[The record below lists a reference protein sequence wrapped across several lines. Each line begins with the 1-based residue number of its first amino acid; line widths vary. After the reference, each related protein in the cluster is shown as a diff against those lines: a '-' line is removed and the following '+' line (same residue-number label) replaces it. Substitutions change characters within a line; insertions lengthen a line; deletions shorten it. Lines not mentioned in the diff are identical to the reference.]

1 MRTFSLFA
9 PILALA
15 DKISQQEQLNAM
27 ANQLS
32 YVKRSQVSSEIDASA
47 DELFNTAIGM
57 FSALESGSI
66 DVSKADIAVT
76 LFAGKMLTQT
86 AFFEMQGG
94 NINDVSDDDF
104 LSARGKKNN
113 VKAEEK
119 FINYGCYCSP
129 SQIGQPDSNWLGIG
143 TPVDEIDHLCHD
155 LHKSYNCLK
164 VDYGKECSPTTPYN
178 WELQDDVPVCVDKAG
193 TCAGDVCQLDML
205 FARSLITVASKWS
218 AKYHIL
224 NGFDRET
231 ECAGPSNQ
239 PDLPP
244 VASLATDSG
253 KSGGSSNG
261 SSSSKSSNS
270 GPQCCGFG
278 LNRHFFHV
286 GTHQCCPDGTSK
298 LVGEC

>member
-9 PILALA
+9 PILTLA

-32 YVKRSQVSSEIDASA
+32 YVKGSQVSSDIDASA
-47 DELFNTAIGM
+47 DELFNTAVGM
-57 FSALESGSI
+57 YSALESGSTE
-66 DVSKADIAVT
+66 VSKADIAFT

-94 NINDVSDDDF
+94 NINDVADDDF
-104 LSARGKKNN
+104 LSARGKKSK
-113 VKAEEK
+113 VKGEEK
-119 FINYGCYCSP
+119 FINYGCFCSP
-129 SQIGQPDSNWLGIG
+129 SQIGQPDSNWLGVG
-143 TPVDEIDHLCHD
+143 NPVDEIDHLCHD

-178 WELQDDVPVCVDKAG
+178 WELQNDVPVCVDEVG
-193 TCAGDVCQLDML
+193 TCAGDVCQLDMF
-205 FARSLITVASKWS
+205 FARSLISVASKWS

-224 NGFDRET
+224 NGFDREA
-231 ECAGPSNQ
+231 ECGNPSNQ

-244 VASLATDSG
+244 VANLDTDSG
-253 KSGGSSNG
+253 KSSGSG
-261 SSSSKSSNS
+261 SSSNKSSDT

-278 LNRHFFHV
+278 LNRHIFHV
-286 GTHQCCPDGTSK
+286 GTHQCCQDGTSK
-298 LVGEC
+298 LAGEC